1 MTVVF
6 NRRHLLATA
15 GAATFATASLARPV
29 RAADAPAASGP
40 PAIEIYA
47 GSPLVD
53 HIALS
58 PDGQRIAIVTQ
69 KGDEKKLVYYDIAN
83 PAPKSIALGPDK
95 VRDLF
100 WGDNEHVIL
109 VDSETRALAGF
120 AGYRHEF
127 FLARSINANTA
138 QITTFFYNMGG
149 FYNVVMGNVQRIKTP
164 DGYRVT
170 ASNYRLQTDDG
181 VNSQYDGKLYL
192 YSFSLDK
199 TPPQRICDASP
210 EAVGFTVGPDGTPIA
225 YVEHISLHN
234 EWRLY
239 INSTPDD
246 KDPHFRLA
254 YSVKDPVDLPS
265 LEGLGRDGRSVV
277 VSFNK
282 GKNQGEFCEISADGT
297 LSEPLDPDAQFD
309 REPLF
314 HPVTRRLAGFRYA
327 DDWPRDVYF
336 DPMLKK
342 LVESLPQIVD
352 PGDRVR
358 IADFAEDPRK
368 MIVYIENAH
377 NAGNYV
383 FIDFTTGGGATI
395 ATNYH
400 AIPPEWISEKQPIDY
415 KAADGLDI
423 HAYLTLPPDAA
434 LNGRPAKNLPLVV
447 LPHGGPWVRDYID
460 FDWQPQVLASRG
472 YAVLQPNYRGSSG
485 NGRAFMD
492 AGNGEF
498 GRKMQTDLSDGVR
511 ALVKQGLVDPK
522 RVAILGASYGGYA
535 ALAGAT
541 LDPGIYNCAVSIAG
555 LSDPRAFVSYL
566 LESTNNMDTPAIVHW
581 RQVLGDKANW
591 DDIAP
596 ARQAS
601 KASCP
606 ILLIHGTDD
615 TVVPIDQSRKM
626 ESALK
631 AAGKPVEFVTYKG
644 QDHWETVG
652 SSRID
657 MMKVALAFLEKHN
670 PPA

>member
-1 MTVVF
+1 LTVVF

-15 GAATFATASLARPV
+15 GASAFTAATV
-29 RAADAPAASGP
+29 RSVYAADAPTASGP

-47 GSPLVD
+47 GTPLVD
-53 HIALS
+53 KVALS
-58 PDGQRIAIVTQ
+58 PNGQRIAIVTQ
-69 KGDEKKLVYYDIAN
+69 KGDEKKLLYYDIAN
-83 PAPKSIALGPDK
+83 PAPKSLSLGTAK
-95 VRDLF
+95 VRELF

-109 VDSETRALAGF
+109 ADSQPQALAGF

-127 FLARSINANTA
+127 VQARSINVTTT
-138 QITTFFYNMGG
+138 QIATLFYNMKG
-149 FYNVVMGNVQRIKTP
+149 FYSVVMGKVQRIKTSE
-164 DGYRVT
+164 GYRVT
-170 ASNYRLQTDDG
+170 AANYRLQTDEG
-181 VNSQYDGKLYL
+181 VNSLYDGKLNL
-192 YSFSLDK
+192 YSFGLDK
-199 TPPQRICDASP
+199 PTSRMVWTASP
-210 EAVGFTVGPDGTPIA
+210 EAASFVVGPDGTPIA
-225 YVEHISLHN
+225 YEEHILLHN

-239 INSTPDD
+239 INSTPGD

-254 YSVKDPVDLPS
+254 YSMKDPVDLPS
-265 LEGLGRDGRSVV
+265 LEGIGRDGQSVV
-277 VSFNK
+277 VFFNK
-282 GKNQGEFCEISADGT
+282 GENQGEFCEISADGT
-297 LSEPLDPDAQFD
+297 VSKSLDPDARLD

-327 DDWPRDVYF
+327 DDWPRDEYF
-336 DPMLKK
+336 DPLLKK
-342 LVESLPQIVD
+342 LVESLPQVVD
-352 PGDRVR
+352 AGDRVR
-358 IADFAEDPRK
+358 IVDFAEDPRK
-368 MIVYIENAH
+368 MIVYIESAH

-383 FIDFTTGGGATI
+383 FIDFTTGGGAVV
-395 ATNYH
+395 ATNYTTL
-400 AIPPEWISEKQPIDY
+400 PPEWITEKQSISY

-423 HAYLTLPPDAA
+423 HAYLTLPDKA
-434 LNGRPAKNLPLVV
+434 LNGRPAKNLPLIV
-447 LPHGGPWVRDYID
+447 LPHGGPWSRDYIG
-460 FDWQPQVLASRG
+460 FNWQPQVLASRG
-472 YAVLQPNYRGSSG
+472 YAVLQPNFRGSSG
-485 NGRAFMD
+485 NGRAFED

-541 LDPGIYNCAVSIAG
+541 LDAGVYNCAVSVAG
-555 LSDPRAFVSYL
+555 LSDPRAFISYL
-566 LESTNNMDTPAIVHW
+566 LQSTNNMDTPGIVKW

-596 ARQAS
+596 TRQAV

-606 ILLIHGTDD
+606 VLLIHGTDD

-631 AAGKPVEFVTYKG
+631 AAGKDVQFVTYQG

-652 SSRID
+652 SSRIE

-670 PPA
+670 PAT